1 MAETMEILQP
11 DDWHLHLRDG
21 EALNTTVPATA
32 RIFARAIVMPN
43 LVPPVTT
50 TKNARQY
57 RQRIL
62 EAAPAGSSFEPLM
75 TLYLTDNTSIK
86 DIKEAKASGLVT
98 ACKLYPA
105 GATTNS
111 ASGVTDINGIAP
123 ALATM
128 QEVNMPLLIHG
139 EVVAAD
145 VDIFDREK
153 VFIDQ
158 ILSPLT
164 ERFPTLRIVLEHIT
178 TKDAAIFVQQA
189 STHIAATITAHH
201 LLCNRND
208 MLVGGIR
215 PHYYCLPIL
224 KRSLHQQALQ
234 DAVVSGSEK
243 FFLGTDSAPHSQD
256 KKEAACGCA
265 GCYTAPV
272 ALPLYTEAFEQL
284 GALDKLEA
292 FTSINGA
299 NFYELPLNTRK
310 VRLYKEQS
318 TIPKSLPY
326 TDTQIIPFRAGE
338 AVQWQAELV

>member
-1 MAETMEILQP
+1 
-11 DDWHLHLRDG
+11 
-21 EALNTTVPATA
+21 
-32 RIFARAIVMPN
+32 
-43 LVPPVTT
+43 
-50 TKNARQY
+50 
-57 RQRIL
+57 
-62 EAAPAGSSFEPLM
+62 
-75 TLYLTDNTSIK
+75 
-86 DIKEAKASGLVT
+86 
-98 ACKLYPA
+98 
-105 GATTNS
+105 
-111 ASGVTDINGIAP
+111 
-123 ALATM
+123 
-128 QEVNMPLLIHG
+128 
-139 EVVAAD
+139 
-145 VDIFDREK
+145 
-153 VFIDQ
+153 
-158 ILSPLT
+158 
-164 ERFPTLRIVLEHIT
+164 
-178 TKDAAIFVQQA
+178 
-189 STHIAATITAHH
+189 
-201 LLCNRND
+201 

-310 VRLYKEQS
+310 VRLYKEPS